1 MASSSSSS
9 NSSVS
14 QFLSTLVPTLV
25 ISVVFVLLFVIIRK
39 TQKRVYEP
47 RAVVKSLPQDIQPD
61 TPATGLFSWLTS
73 LLKRPETYIIQY
85 TGPDGYFFLRFLFE
99 FCCVCILGAIITWP
113 ILFPVNASNGN
124 NNLSGS
130 TVKGFDILSL
140 SNVRNKWRTFAHVF
154 LSWILFGAVIFL
166 IYRELVYYT
175 TFRHVLQTT
184 PLYDSLLSSRT
195 LMLTELSTTKLTDD
209 TLRGYFPS
217 ATNIWYGRDYKELDK
232 EVEER
237 TKLAGKYEGALNK
250 VLTKA
255 VKLKNKCIKKSKP
268 VPEPEDDLDKY
279 LKDGKKRPT
288 HKLKFLIGK
297 KVDTLNYGAERL
309 GELNKTVGKKQSE
322 YATNTQLPAVF
333 IEFPSQL
340 ELQKAYQAIP
350 YNKDFKGTKRVT
362 GIAPDDVIW
371 PNLQLTPTKRRI
383 QAILANTFLT
393 LMIIFWCIPVAVVGA
408 ISNINFLTEKVHFL
422 RFINNMPKVILGV
435 ITGLLPSVA
444 LSILMSL
451 VPPVI
456 KYMGKRSGRLTVQ
469 QVNEYCQSWYFAFQV
484 VNVFLAVAL
493 GSSAASVAQEIV
505 KKPAEALQKLSQ
517 RFPPSVN
524 FYFSY
529 LCVQGLT
536 ISSGVLLQIVALIL
550 SHILGRLLDSTPRAK
565 WTRWN
570 TLGQPDFSTLYP
582 GFQLLTVIAL
592 AYSVIAPLI
601 LGFTAIAFALFYFA
615 YIYTMVYVMRP
626 SSVDARGKNYV
637 KSMFQLFTGL
647 FLAQLWITAI
657 FVFTKNWACVALEAV
672 IIVVTIIARF
682 WMKRKFMSVVDAV
695 PISAIKYAAGDT
707 TYAYPM
713 YDQGYKE
720 IQTEGQ
726 NYWEG
731 GNQLGVVGGEVHD
744 QVLPYRN
751 PGAASVA
758 GTGAGA
764 GAAVNN
770 GIDGDSSLVDA
781 KVPFDHRGSDSSA
794 VDTRVGHA
802 DNEKSYATE
811 PHGGRAPSSNTAA
824 EGGPFKEQASDDD
837 DHEKGLAGVGNAAKG
852 VAGGALGAPG
862 KGVSWLKIFF
872 APKSQTF
879 DMIRNIMPSSFFN
892 YVEYNPEFVRHAY
905 DDPAVTNEE
914 PHIWIA
920 RDPMGLSEIEKN
932 KALKKGVDVTDE
944 NATFDDKGKIIF
956 TGPPPTYEEAIRV

>member
-1 MASSSSSS
+1 M
-9 NSSVS
+9 
-14 QFLSTLVPTLV
+14 
-25 ISVVFVLLFVIIRK
+25 VFVLVFIIIRK
-39 TQKRVYEP
+39 THKRVYEP
-47 RAVVKSLPQDIQPD
+47 RAIVKSLPNDIQPD
-61 TPATGLFSWLTS
+61 EASTGLFSWLTS
-73 LLKRPETYIIQY
+73 LLKRPETFIIQY
-85 TGPDGYFFLRFLFE
+85 AGADGYFFLRFLFE
-99 FCCVCILGAIITWP
+99 FCCICILGAIITWP
-113 ILFPVNASNGN
+113 ILFPVNATNGN
-124 NNLSGS
+124 NNQPGS
-130 TVKGFDILSL
+130 TVKGFDILTL
-140 SNVRNKWRTFAHVF
+140 SNIRNKWRTFAHVF

-195 LMLTELSTTKLTDD
+195 LMLTEIPTEKLTDD
-209 TLRGYFPS
+209 ILRNYFPS
-217 ATNIWYGRDYKELDK
+217 ATNIWYGRDYKELEE

-237 TKLAGKYEGALNK
+237 TKLASKYEGALNK

-255 VKLKNKCIKKSKP
+255 VKLKNKCIKKLKP

-288 HKLKFLIGK
+288 HRLKFLIGK

-309 GELNKTVGKKQSE
+309 GELNKSVGKKQAE

-350 YNKDFKGTKRVT
+350 YNKDFKGVKRVT
-362 GIAPDDVIW
+362 GVAPDDVIW
-371 PNLQLTPTKRRI
+371 PNLQLTPTKRKI
-383 QAILANTFLT
+383 QAIIANTVLT
-393 LMIIFWCIPVAVVGA
+393 LLIIFWCIPVAVVGS
-408 ISNINFLTEKVHFL
+408 ISNINKLTEKVHFL
-422 RFINNMPKVILGV
+422 RFINNMPKVIMGV

-451 VPPVI
+451 IPPFI
-456 KYMGKRSGRLTVQ
+456 KYMGKKSGRLTIQ

-505 KKPAEALQKLSQ
+505 KNPGEALQKLSQ

-524 FYFSY
+524 FYYSY

-550 SHILGRLLDSTPRAK
+550 SHILGRILDSTPRAK
-565 WTRWN
+565 WKRWN
-570 TLGQPDFSTLYP
+570 TLGQPDFSTMYP
-582 GFQLLTVIAL
+582 AFQLLTVIAL

-615 YIYTMVYVMRP
+615 YIYTMIYVMRP
-626 SSVDARGKNYV
+626 TTADARGKNYV

-657 FVFTKNWACVALEAV
+657 FVFTKNWPCVALEGV
-672 IIVVTIIARF
+672 IVVVTIIARW
-682 WMKRKFMSVVDAV
+682 WMKRKFLTVVDAV
-695 PISAIKYAAGDT
+695 PISAIKYAAGDS
-707 TYAYPM
+707 TYSYPM

-731 GNQLGVVGGEVHD
+731 GNQLGTVGGEVHD

-751 PGAASVA
+751 PGAAPI
-758 GTGAGA
+758 A
-764 GAAVNN
+764 GAAATT
-770 GIDGDSSLVDA
+770 GHTIDGDSSITDTKA
-781 KVPFDHRGSDSSA
+781 PFDHRGSESSA

-802 DNEKSYATE
+802 DNEKPFDKVS
-811 PHGGRAPSSNTAA
+811 TANQTA
-824 EGGPFKEQASDDD
+824 RDEGPFKEQPHTDR
-837 DHEKGLAGVGNAAKG
+837 EKGIAGVGNAAKG
-852 VAGGALGAPG
+852 VVGAPG

-872 APKSQTF
+872 APKTQTF
-879 DMIRNIMPSSFFN
+879 DMIRSIMPSSYFN

-905 DDPAVTNEE
+905 SDPSVTDEE

-932 KALKKGVDVTDE
+932 KALKEGVDVTDE
-944 NATFDDKGKIIF
+944 NATFDDKGKLIF